1 MRIPIKIVVGD
12 NLEVLD
18 MFADESISIKSV
30 VKDIKDPKKLFTDF
44 SRSFTLPA
52 SKKNNKVF
60 KHYYNIDIVN
70 GLDSRELIPAK
81 ILMNNA
87 TYRVGNIRV
96 DSVRISSGVAQQY
109 KVTFIGKLSEL
120 SRQFGVDKLSSLDF
134 SALDNTS
141 FDFTTE
147 IADLTKRDVMFPI
160 SSRADRFVYDS
171 GTANLDL
178 DNTRNIAYVTATPSD
193 NYAIRANDLVG
204 TLSCGAILDAIEAKY
219 GFNFTGVF
227 EDEYIRDLYLWLHQT
242 DKSREGELLE
252 GVASSLSGSPISNH
266 WNLSTDTLVFLGT
279 GGIPNTPEHERY
291 LMRIKGTWTGDG
303 KAQILRNGVLVKTI
317 DTSATWSTYLPVDDY
332 GVGDVYTFKAL
343 NESSLTISLQVEL
356 LLQEYER
363 EEQNQGGQT
372 GYEDVQDYTINGS
385 APVGTAGT
393 YYIGPNLPKMN
404 VIDFLSSL
412 FKMFNIVAEVDND
425 LNVSTKHYDFFM
437 SEGTIKDFTK
447 YVSVDNQDVSRP
459 NLYSSILMDFEEP
472 KTALE
477 QGFLA
482 VNGRKYGELSYQLV
496 GAEGVKLSGSEY
508 KLRVDNQRVPIEPLN
523 DLDDNSST
531 GICYTQFSD
540 LKGAE
545 QSIKPMFTYLTK
557 KSSGDRIAL
566 YGSII
571 TSSTTDYMMPCNT
584 HNNNQAPP
592 TFFNLKSIGLHFGD
606 ELNEYDTDST
616 FTGVGLWNSFYRGT
630 TALMFSEGKRG
641 VKFNAM
647 IPQSQII
654 NLKLSDILSISNHV
668 YNINS
673 IETNFLT
680 GMSKLDLTLVGR
692 NRLLQFNGNQKRI
705 YNNNTSTAL
714 YITYIH
720 STTGLVTKGFVSA
733 NSNQTFN
740 MVGSVCGFSHP
751 EWTQEDV

>member
-1 MRIPIKIVVGD
+1 MNIPIKIVVGD
-12 NLEVLD
+12 NLDVLD
-18 MFADESISIKSV
+18 MFADEGISIKSV

-52 SKKNNKVF
+52 SKANNRVF
-60 KHYYNIDIVN
+60 KHYYNIDIQN

-81 ILMNNA
+81 ILMNNSV
-87 TYRVGNIRV
+87 YRVGNIRV
-96 DSVRISSGVAQQY
+96 DSVRVTGGVARQY

-141 FDFTTE
+141 FNFVTE
-147 IADLTKRDVMFPI
+147 IANLTKRDVMFPI
-160 SSRADRFVYDS
+160 SSRADRFVFDS
-171 GTANLDL
+171 GTANLDI
-178 DNTRNIAYVTATPSD
+178 DNTRNIAYVTATPTE

-219 GFNFTGVF
+219 GFTFTGVF
-227 EDEYIRDLYLWLHQT
+227 ESEYIRDLYLWLHQT
-242 DKSREGELLE
+242 DKSRDGELLE
-252 GVASSLSGSPISNH
+252 GVASSLSGSPISSH
-266 WNLSTDTLVFLGT
+266 WTVNTDTLIFLGT
-279 GGIPNTPEHERY
+279 GGVPNTPDHQRY
-291 LMRIKGTWTGDG
+291 LMRIKGTWLGDG
-303 KAQILRNGVLVKTI
+303 KAQILKNGIVVRTI
-317 DTSATWSTYLPVDDY
+317 DTSATFSTYFPVDDY

-343 NESSLTISLQVEL
+343 NESSITVALQVEL

-372 GYEDVQDYTINGS
+372 GYYDAQDYTITSS
-385 APVGTAGT
+385 ANVGTAGT
-393 YYIGPNLPKMN
+393 YYVGANLPKMN

-412 FKMFNIVAEVDND
+412 FKMFNIVAEVDAD
-425 LNVSTKHYDFFM
+425 LNISTKHYDHFM
-437 SEGTIKDFTK
+437 SEGEVKDFTK
-447 YVSVDNQDVSRP
+447 YVSIENQDISRP

-482 VNGRKYGELSYQLV
+482 VNGRKYGELSYQIV

-508 KLRVDNQRVPIEPLN
+508 NLKVDNQRVPIEPLN
-523 DLDDNSST
+523 DLDNNTST

-557 KSSGDRIAL
+557 KSGGERIAL
-566 YGSII
+566 YDAL
-571 TSSTTDYMMPCNT
+571 TTNSTTSYMMPCNT
-584 HNNNQAPP
+584 HNNNQGEA
-592 TFFNLKSIGLHFGD
+592 TLFNLKSIGLYFGT
-606 ELNEYDTDST
+606 ELNEYNTDKT
-616 FTGVGLWNSFYRGT
+616 FTGIGLWNSFYRGT

-641 VKFNAM
+641 AKFKAM

-654 NLKLSDILSISNHV
+654 NLKLSDILSISNQI

-680 GMSKLDLTLVGR
+680 GETKLELTLVGR
-692 NRLLQFNGNQKRI
+692 SKLLQFNGSQKRI
-705 YNNNTSTAL
+705 YNNNTSTGL

-720 STTGLVTKGFVSA
+720 STTGLVTKGFVAA
-733 NSNQTFN
+733 NSNQSFD
-740 MVGSVCGFSHP
+740 MVGDICGFSHP

>member
-12 NLEVLD
+12 NLDVLD
-18 MFADESISIKSV
+18 MFADEGISIKSV
-30 VKDIKDPKKLFTDF
+30 VKDIKDPKKLFTDY

-52 SKKNNKVF
+52 SKSNNKAF

-87 TYRVGNIRV
+87 TYRTGNLRV
-96 DSVRISSGVAQQY
+96 DSVRMTSGVAQQY

-147 IADLTKRDVMFPI
+147 IANLTKRDVMFPL

-171 GTANLDL
+171 GTANLEL
-178 DNTRNIAYVTATPSD
+178 DNTRNIAYVTGTPND

-219 GFNFTGVF
+219 GFSFTGVF
-227 EDEYIRDLYLWLHQT
+227 ENEYIRDLYLWLHQT
-242 DKSREGELLE
+242 DKSRDGELLE
-252 GVASSLSGSPISNH
+252 GVASSLSGSPISTH
-266 WNLSTDTLVFLGT
+266 WNVNTGTLIFLGT
-279 GGIPNTPEHERY
+279 GGIPETTEHERY
-291 LMRIKGTWTGDG
+291 LMRIKGTWLGDG
-303 KAQILRNGVLVKTI
+303 KAEILRNGVVVKTI
-317 DTSATWSTYLPVDDY
+317 DTSATFSSYLPVNDY
-332 GVGDVYTFKAL
+332 GIGDVYTFKAL
-343 NESSLTISLQVEL
+343 NESSVTVSLQVEL
-356 LLQEYER
+356 LVQEYER
-363 EEQNQGGQT
+363 EDQNQGGQT
-372 GYEDVQDYTINGS
+372 GYNGVQSYTINSSAAVGS
-385 APVGTAGT
+385 AGT

-404 VIDFLSSL
+404 IIDFLSSL
-412 FKMFNIVAEVDND
+412 FKMYNIVAEVDDN
-425 LNVSTKHYDFFM
+425 LNISTKHYDFFM
-437 SEGTIKDFTK
+437 SQGTIKDFTK
-447 YVSVDNQDVSRP
+447 YVSVDSQDVSRP

-482 VNGRKYGELSYQLV
+482 VNGRKYGELSYQLI

-508 KLRVDNQRVPIEPLN
+508 KLRIDNQRIPIEPLN
-523 DLDDNSST
+523 DLDNNT
-531 GICYTQFSD
+531 PTTICYTQFSD

-545 QSIKPMFTYLTK
+545 QSIKPTFTYLTK
-557 KSSGDRIAL
+557 KSGGDRIAL
-566 YGSII
+566 YGSIV
-571 TSSTTDYMMPCNT
+571 TDSTTNYMMPCNT
-584 HNNNQAPP
+584 HNNNQAAP
-592 TFFNLKSIGLHFGD
+592 TFFNLKSIGLHFGS

-616 FTGVGLWNSFYRGT
+616 FTGIGLWNSFYRGT
-630 TALMFSEGKRG
+630 TALMFSEGKRN
-641 VKFNAM
+641 VKLNAM

-654 NLKLSDILSISNHV
+654 NLKLSDILSISNQT

-692 NRLLQFNGNQKRI
+692 SKLMQFNGSQKRI
-705 YNNNTSTAL
+705 YNNNTSAGL

-733 NSNQTFN
+733 NSSQTFYT
-740 MVGSVCGFSHP
+740 VGDICGFSNP
-751 EWTQEDV
+751 NWTQEDV